1 MQDIIVTV
9 LRGGREVDSRRFR
22 NPPKQASRIIQA
34 LEAAGYKGDLQ
45 DATYTYTTE
54 DLLQHGAYT
63 LKVLE
68 AATGMSISRPIMCWV
83 ACA

>member
-9 LRGGREVDSRRFR
+9 LRGGREVDSRHFR

-45 DATYTYTTE
+45 DAT
-54 DLLQHGAYT
+54 
-63 LKVLE
+63 
-68 AATGMSISRPIMCWV
+68 
-83 ACA
+83 